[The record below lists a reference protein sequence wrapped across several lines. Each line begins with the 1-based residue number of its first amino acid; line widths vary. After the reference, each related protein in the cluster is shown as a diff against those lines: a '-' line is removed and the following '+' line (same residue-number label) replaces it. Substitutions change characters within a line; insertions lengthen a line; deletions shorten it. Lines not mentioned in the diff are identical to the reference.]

1 MSSTNI
7 DFEVESND
15 KDPKLKVDDH
25 IRISKYMNIFA
36 KGYTPNWSEE
46 NFVIKLKIKYYGH
59 IIIEDLHSEKRIARE
74 KLNRVQNWKSKNK
87 RWKIVYEVERWW

>member
-1 MSSTNI
+1 MKPVNIMSSTNI

-59 IIIEDLHSEKRIARE
+59 IIIEDLNSEKKIRIFNE
-74 KLNRVQNWKSKNK
+74 KEL
-87 RWKIVYEVERWW
+87 